1 MWPDVARRL
10 RTLAPMLA
18 PGDPLSKAKIPENR
32 TQGRAPPL
40 GHDGPAASR
49 NFRLR
54 RSRLAAAT
62 HPGPRARAGQIAS
75 ALTSTR
81 AAADLRGRGVEDISD
96 RDVARMPG
104 WLLDHPKAITPL
116 RLRRRLLRRE
126 AGPHTR
132 PQGSQARP
140 PSTVTSA
147 VPGSLPA
154 LPGQERDVLSA
165 PAKRKRAAWAGD
177 RRTRQRRHVTLAA

>member
-1 MWPDVARRL
+1 MSLCTALTSNDCSLMWPDVARRL

-40 GHDGPAASR
+40 GHDGPATSR

-81 AAADLRGRGVEDISD
+81 VAADFRGRGVEDILD

-104 WLLDHPKAITPL
+104 WLLDHQPG
-116 RLRRRLLRRE
+116 RRALSPQRYPAHCRRC
-126 AGPHTR
+126 
-132 PQGSQARP
+132 
-140 PSTVTSA
+140 
-147 VPGSLPA
+147 PG
-154 LPGQERDVLSA
+154 
-165 PAKRKRAAWAGD
+165 
-177 RRTRQRRHVTLAA
+177 